1 MHLRLFLSLVA
12 LAPAAAASAQQAC
25 TPHDTPVVGA
35 NDPVPALFPHC
46 IEEMKCG
53 AVDKT
58 GAWKIKPQFRDVLI
72 KEDFIVVPENDDWSK
87 YGFLDRDGKTLG
99 SGDYTISVEEDLPV
113 SEGLMPV
120 IVNDKMGYADRTG
133 ALVIPAEYD
142 EAYGFSGGVA
152 VVVSGEKR
160 FFIDKTGKEA
170 LAVPAGLED
179 VTEFDGEYAVIA
191 KEGKYG
197 LMDRSGKI
205 AVEPAFDSIYA
216 DSGVLIGQKDTGYGI
231 LDQSGNWIAKPEFAA
246 IGPFSKGLAPAQQGE
261 VWGFIDTCGNW
272 KIPAKYSFVL
282 GFEGGPARVQQSEK
296 WGLIDETGK
305 EITPA
310 DKKFI
315 GDAVWRDGLITFSPD
330 EVKYGVID
338 TNGKVVVEP
347 KYDSVDPL
355 GGGVLQAYD
364 GEEMKLLNL
373 DGSEIK
379 ISPAP

>member
-12 LAPAAAASAQQAC
+12 LMPAAAASAQQAC
-25 TPHDTPVVGA
+25 TPRDTPVIGA
-35 NDPVPALFPHC
+35 GDVAPALFPHC

-58 GAWKIKPQFRDVLI
+58 GAWKIKPEFRDVLI

-87 YGFLDRDGKTLG
+87 YGFLDRDGKLLG

-120 IVNDKMGYADRTG
+120 ITNDRMGYADRTG
-133 ALVIPAEYD
+133 ALIVAAEYD
-142 EAYGFSGGVA
+142 EAFAFSGGVA
-152 VVVSGEKR
+152 VVVQGDKR
-160 FFIDKTGKEA
+160 SFIDKTGKEV
-170 LAVPAGLED
+170 LAIPAGIDD
-179 VTEFDGEYAVIA
+179 VTDFDGELSVIN
-191 KEGKYG
+191 KGGKYG
-197 LMDRSGKI
+197 LMDKSGKI
-205 AVEPAFDSIYA
+205 AVEPAFDSIYS
-216 DSGVLIGQKDTGYGI
+216 DNGVLIAQKEPGYGI
-231 LDQSGNWIAKPEFAA
+231 IDTSGNWVAKPDFAA

-261 VWGFIDTCGNW
+261 LWGFIDTCGNW

-282 GFEGGPARVQQSEK
+282 GFEGGPARVQQNEK
-296 WGLIDETGK
+296 WGLIDESGK
-305 EITPA
+305 EIAPI

-315 GDAVWRDGLITFSPD
+315 GDAIWRDGLITFSPD
-330 EVKYGVID
+330 EEKYGVID
-338 TNGKVVVEP
+338 TSGKIVVEP

-355 GGGVLQAYD
+355 GGGVLQAYV

-379 ISPAP
+379 IAPTP